1 MAEHEKIKKDFLKL
15 VTTGSTIRVDGMF
28 VLSAG
33 NQQHG
38 EIIAQNIVL
47 YGTADPQE
55 YPLQKKGHSLDFC
68 GILLICGCEQIFL
81 ERYLEFVII

>member
-1 MAEHEKIKKDFLKL
+1 M
-15 VTTGSTIRVDGMF
+15 VTTGSAIRVDGMF